1 MSTPL
6 AAILDLT
13 EQVQAAID
21 SGDWPRAQELEGERR
36 AALEKLVEA
45 SSVTEEIRAALAD
58 LYARNQR
65 MIGEV
70 QHHRRRIVRDAATI
84 KTGRAAAAAYASLID
99 SSC

>member
-1 MSTPL
+1 MSKPL

-21 SGDWPRAQELEGERR
+21 RGDWPRAQELEGERR
-36 AALEKLVEA
+36 AALERLVETP
-45 SSVTEEIRAALAD
+45 SVAEETRAALAE

-70 QHHRRRIVRDAATI
+70 QHHRRKIVRDAAMI
-84 KTGRAAAAAYASLID
+84 KTGRAAAAAYTSLD
-99 SSC
+99 